1 MPRLATESLDAHLAR
16 LERERAEA
24 DERYNA
30 ALTALGRAVGAGPDL
45 PHPPPAYDPA
55 RLEELNRTWDTLPGG
70 PPAADRSVKGRLRG
84 FIWRLVG
91 PSLEAQRHFNATLV
105 DHLNRNVAA
114 HAEAEKAIATTIALV
129 RSQIDGRIRFE
140 THLIQYLQT
149 MTLYV
154 DTRDRAAAGGA
165 EVLNAGLSAIT
176 DDWLKRWESLSAREA
191 RITATVTS
199 AMSALDDLRATAAL
213 AQQTSLSLK
222 REGERALGALA
233 SSNGG
238 QAAASPG
245 APAPATVTTGSGLNS
260 FKYLGFENAFRGP
273 QDEIRRRLEAY
284 VPLFAGAHNVLD
296 MGCGR
301 GEFLDLLR
309 AAGISGR
316 GLDINAAMVEE
327 TRARGLEAEEADALG
342 HLRSL
347 PADALGGL
355 FAAQVIEH
363 LPPDY
368 LAAVLEEAARVIR
381 PGGLIVLET
390 INPTSWVAFFESYI
404 RDLTHVRP
412 LHPETMQ
419 YLLRVSGF
427 SDVRIQFSSPVAPE
441 ARLARVPAPATGDA
455 DLTEVVNT
463 LNDNVERLNGRLF
476 SYQDYAVIGRRS

>member
-1 MPRLATESLDAHLAR
+1 MPRLATESLEAHLAR

-24 DERYNA
+24 DDRYNA
-30 ALTALGRAVGAGPDL
+30 ALTALDRAVATMPDL

-55 RLEELNRTWDTLPGG
+55 RLEELNRTWDTLPAGA
-70 PPAADRSVKGRLRG
+70 PTADRSLKGRLRG

-91 PSLEAQRHFNATLV
+91 PPLEAQRHFNATLV

-114 HAEAEKAIATTIALV
+114 HAEAEKAVATTIALV

-154 DTRDRAAAGGA
+154 DTRDRSAAGGA
-165 EVLNAGLSAIT
+165 EVLNAGLSAIA

-191 RITATVTS
+191 RITAHVTS

-222 REGERALGALA
+222 REVERALGALA
-233 SSNGG
+233 QSGPHVAPIMPG
-238 QAAASPG
+238 AAAPV
-245 APAPATVTTGSGLNS
+245 TVGSDLNS

-284 VPLFAGAHNVLD
+284 VPLFAGARDVLD

-327 TRARGLEAEEADALG
+327 TRARGLLAEEADALG
-342 HLRSL
+342 YLRSL
-347 PADALGGL
+347 QPEALGGL

-441 ARLARVPAPATGDA
+441 ARLARAQAPATGDA
-455 DLTEVVNT
+455 DLAEVVNT
-463 LNDNVERLNGRLF
+463 LNDNVDRLNGRLF